1 MSEISIQQK
10 VQAVIQA
17 LALFENADV
26 VINDWSIFDRPNI
39 EAPYVLIEVSDEFES
54 VQVVMTP
61 ENRWAVPLNLVEA
74 FTDWQETYNNFRD
87 RRQVII
93 DAFNGTGS
101 ARADS
106 GLNIERIYNDGA
118 ITPYFDKT
126 IPAEL
131 QSESLPVFI
140 MQRIIMEGLE
150 F

>member
-1 MSEISIQQK
+1 MSEQAIQEKIQT
-10 VQAVIQA
+10 VIQG
-17 LALFENADV
+17 LAIFEDADV

-54 VQVVMTP
+54 VQEVMTP
-61 ENRWAVPLNLVEA
+61 ENRWAVPINLVEK
-74 FTDWQETYNNFRD
+74 FIDWNETYNNFRD
-87 RRQVII
+87 RRQAII

-106 GLNIERIYNDGA
+106 GLNIERIYNDGE

-126 IPAEL
+126 IDAKFQAEA
-131 QSESLPVFI
+131 LPVFI